1 MAAYWLLSMGG
12 SVSTA
17 RAALARLATGS
28 SSSGSSGTMG
38 LAMATLHCP
47 HASSTMPMTAKAPQ
61 WESFRIRRRSGR
73 SRRLSTASHTSMKP
87 SRCRKPVASHG
98 AAASS
103 SPPTVAGRNR
113 ARYAASTHTAPTTP
127 PASGRQQSI
136 LLRALSRQIFR
147 GQGMAR
153 NMPHAMK
160 KPQIQ
165 SFTGATL
172 LSTHGAPPPPCRT
185 PRQTPPPDGGT
196 PTQAPGRKSPS
207 SRHSPHRPARYRRRC
222 RRNGRST
229 G

>member
-1 MAAYWLLSMGG
+1 MGR

-17 RAALARLATGS
+17 RVAQARLATGS
-28 SSSGSSGTMG
+28 SSSGSSGTAG

-47 HASSTMPMTAKAPQ
+47 HASSTMPITAKAPQ

-113 ARYAASTHTAPTTP
+113 ARYAASTHTPPTARPTK
-127 PASGRQQSI
+127 GRQHSI
-136 LLRALSRQIFR
+136 LLLAFSFQIFK
-147 GQGMAR
+147 GQGRAR

-207 SRHSPHRPARYRRRC
+207 SRHSPRRPARYRRRC